1 MDNGRIQKSDKR
13 EMIYPVPSWPLLG
26 REANDGE
33 GGGFLPP
40 SEPGT
45 IGTQIDLS
53 IWGIVP
59 KVAPK
64 GLEACGTCS
73 LLKGLG
79 RYGKVYAL
87 CFISS
92 LEP

>member
-1 MDNGRIQKSDKR
+1 MPCPK
-13 EMIYPVPSWPLLG
+13 LATLG
-26 REANDGE
+26 QGGIRRGVGE
-33 GGGFLPP
+33 GLCLPP
-40 SEPGT
+40 PEPGT

-79 RYGKVYAL
+79 RYGKVYMQCL
-87 CFISS
+87 NSS
-92 LEP
+92 LDHYQITVKHQ